1 MDEMELVFKA
11 LADPHR
17 RLLLDRL
24 HERDGQTLLELQG
37 HLPMMTRFGVMKHLK
52 LLEEAGLISSRK
64 AGREKFHQL
73 NPVPIQ
79 QLYDR
84 WVSKYAKPW
93 ARAVAGLKYAL
104 EDEPM
109 VGTIAP
115 VETTSHV
122 LQIFIRTT
130 PERLWQALT
139 DGTITKLYFFG
150 SSVESTWQPGAPV
163 RHLAPNGEAMLEG
176 EVLEIDPPRK
186 LVTTFI
192 PGYGLESEPYT
203 SKVTYEIE
211 QVGQACKLV
220 LTHEDLIVGTPAATD
235 VFHGW
240 SQILSGLK
248 TYLETGEPLVVGEM

>member
-24 HERDGQTLLELQG
+24 HERDGRTLLELQG
-37 HLPMMTRFGVMKHLK
+37 YLPMMTRFGVMKHLK
-52 LLEEAGLISSRK
+52 LLEEAGLITTRK
-64 AGREKFHQL
+64 AGREKYHHL

-93 ARAVAGLKYAL
+93 AAAVLGLKYAL
-104 EDEPM
+104 EEPSM
-109 VGTIAP
+109 VGTLAP
-115 VETTSHV
+115 VETTSQV
-122 LQIFIRTT
+122 LQVFIRTT
-130 PERLWQALT
+130 PDRLWQALT
-139 DGTITKLYFFG
+139 DGAITKLYFFG
-150 SSVESTWQPGAPV
+150 TSVDSTWEPGSPIRYLNSDGNAT
-163 RHLAPNGEAMLEG
+163 LDGK
-176 EVLEIDPPRK
+176 VLEIDPPRK

-192 PGYGLESEPYT
+192 PVWQGDDAHT

-211 QVGQACKLV
+211 PVGDACRLM
-220 LTHEDLIVGTPAATD
+220 LTHEDLIVGGPDETS

-240 SQILSGLK
+240 SKILSSLK
-248 TYLETGEPLVVGEM
+248 TYLETGEVLELPAM